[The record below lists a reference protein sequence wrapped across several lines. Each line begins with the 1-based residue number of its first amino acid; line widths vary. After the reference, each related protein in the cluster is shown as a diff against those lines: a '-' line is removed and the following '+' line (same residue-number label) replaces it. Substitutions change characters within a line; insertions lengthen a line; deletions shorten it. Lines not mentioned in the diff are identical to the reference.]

1 MIENNLLKT
10 NFLGK
15 DGFRWWIGQIA
26 PEDAQGDQ
34 LNQIGNAWGCR
45 LKVRIYGY
53 HPPNETELANDD
65 LPWAQVLLS
74 PQGGSGKANRARSL
88 RISPGDIVMGFFLD
102 GDDAQL
108 PVIMGIFGNNP
119 EYYGGSGEYTS
130 PFEPFTGYTSKIKP
144 NPTFIV
150 KNEGGV
156 SSEHSQKSPT
166 FITKELEEKLNEK
179 LKKGEAQLKQVI
191 NSETLQ
197 QRLDRAV
204 GEAKQILD
212 SGKLQT

>member
-1 MIENNLLKT
+1 M
-10 NFLGK
+10 
-15 DGFRWWIGQIA
+15 
-26 PEDAQGDQ
+26 
-34 LNQIGNAWGCR
+34 
-45 LKVRIYGY
+45 
-53 HPPNETELANDD
+53 
-65 LPWAQVLLS
+65 S
-74 PQGGSGKANRARSL
+74 PQ
-88 RISPGDIVMGFFLD
+88 
-102 GDDAQL
+102 
-108 PVIMGIFGNNP
+108 
-119 EYYGGSGEYTS
+119 GGSGEYTS

-212 SGKLQT
+212 VEDVITSIFLVDDLRVVKY